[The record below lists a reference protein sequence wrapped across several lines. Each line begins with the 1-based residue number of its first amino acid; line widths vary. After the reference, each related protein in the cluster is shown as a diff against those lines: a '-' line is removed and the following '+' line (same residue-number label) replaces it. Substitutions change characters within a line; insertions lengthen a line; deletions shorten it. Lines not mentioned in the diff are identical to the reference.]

1 MIIDAI
7 PGVGEID
14 DSRTG
19 AWYAALSYYHTM
31 LCLQQTE
38 PADAPRRREIS
49 SIRKTSVVKRGTR
62 SGSEVRFNPDS
73 FANERRC

>member
-14 DSRTG
+14 DSCTG

-31 LCLQQTE
+31 LCLQQAE
-38 PADAPRRREIS
+38 PADAPPRNIIHTQDFGGKARHP
-49 SIRKTSVVKRGTR
+49 KR
-62 SGSEVRFNPDS
+62 
-73 FANERRC
+73 